1 LGAELLD
8 RSVKPPRLNSLGSR
22 VLEQARDLLRRT
34 EALKS
39 LASNRLEV
47 RSALLQQ
54 QRGQLFERLAAE
66 KISVSACDLREMTRD
81 RRVHLGVAVADAE
94 RGRAAGAVQVPT
106 TRRVVQIAS
115 LAAGDSW
122 ERIES
127 PAEGAHCAYGGW
139 GWRADGG

>member
-1 LGAELLD
+1 MQPIVYSGRPLRLPGKCKDWNLQGAELLD

-22 VLEQARDLLRRT
+22 VLEQARDLLQRT

-39 LASNRLEV
+39 LRRATPNLTAS
-47 RSALLQQ
+47 
-54 QRGQLFERLAAE
+54 
-66 KISVSACDLREMTRD
+66 C
-81 RRVHLGVAVADAE
+81 
-94 RGRAAGAVQVPT
+94 
-106 TRRVVQIAS
+106 RVVQIAS

-127 PAEGAHCAYGGW
+127 PAEGAPCAYGDW